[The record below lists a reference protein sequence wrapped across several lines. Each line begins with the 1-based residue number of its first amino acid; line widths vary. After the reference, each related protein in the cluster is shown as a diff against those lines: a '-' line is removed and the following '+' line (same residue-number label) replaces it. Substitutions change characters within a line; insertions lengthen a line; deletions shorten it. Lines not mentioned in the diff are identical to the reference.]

1 MIVKPLTYRRGCS
14 NLNPIYPYNPNKD
27 RISVSERYYY
37 DKV

>member
-14 NLNPIYPYNPNKD
+14 NLNHHYPYNPNKD
-27 RISVSERYYY
+27 SFSVSERYYY